1 MVTMTCVP
9 SAFRPLV
16 PKVSWANNI
25 LSIGIG
31 VHMENDGQSLGLAV
45 SRLRMVS

>member
-1 MVTMTCVP
+1 MVTMPCVLY
-9 SAFRPLV
+9 SFRPLV

-31 VHMENDGQSLGLAV
+31 VHMESDGRSLGLAV